1 VVRSQPG
8 PPGVEHDEHRAFG
21 ADVAAISNAFGDP
34 TRRAAWLFARDADL
48 AGVTAAEVAEH
59 LGLHPNV
66 ARHHLDKLATS
77 TYLEVFVERASAR
90 AAGRPAKRYRV
101 PVDVAAAASAGTT
114 GFPARRD
121 DLIVTLLGR
130 ALALLPRAQ
139 AEAMAEQVGE
149 EHGRM
154 LAASMPGAQAALQ
167 SDELGAALAG
177 EKPGAEAVRDV
188 RTALHAV
195 ADALTAHGFAAHAES
210 RDGLLAVIAD
220 NCPFGTTASQ
230 HPVLCAVDRGMVRGM
245 LAGLGVDRS
254 PEQETSR
261 ARGDATCVTVV

>member
-1 VVRSQPG
+1 VVRTQPG
-8 PPGVEHDEHRAFG
+8 SPGAEQDEHRAFG

-34 TRRAAWLFARDADL
+34 TRRAAWLFARDAAA
-48 AGVTAAEVAEH
+48 AGVTATEVAEH

-77 TYLEVFVERASAR
+77 TYLEVFVERSEAR
-90 AAGRPAKRYRV
+90 SAGRPAKRYRV

-130 ALALLPRAQ
+130 ALALLPREQ

-149 EHGRM
+149 EHGRA
-154 LAASMPGAQAALQ
+154 LAASMAGSRPAA
-167 SDELGAALAG
+167 SG
-177 EKPGAEAVRDV
+177 EGGNDVVRDV

-195 ADALTAHGFAAHAES
+195 ADALTAHGFAAHAEA
-210 RDGLLAVIAD
+210 RDGLLTVIAD

-261 ARGDATCVTVV
+261 ARGDATCVTLV

>member
-34 TRRAAWLFARDADL
+34 TRRAAWLFARDAAD
-48 AGVTAAEVAEH
+48 AGVTAAEVADH

-77 TYLEVFVERASAR
+77 TYLEVFVERAPAR

-154 LAASMPGAQAALQ
+154 LAASMPGAALR
-167 SDELGAALAG
+167 AG
-177 EKPGAEAVRDV
+177 EPGAEAVRDV

-195 ADALTAHGFAAHAES
+195 ADALTAHGFAAHAEA

-245 LAGLGVDRS
+245 LAGLGVDRT

-261 ARGDATCVTVV
+261 ARGDATCVTLV

>member
-1 VVRSQPG
+1 VVRSLPVAT
-8 PPGVEHDEHRAFG
+8 GVEPEEHREFG
-21 ADVAAISNAFGDP
+21 ADVAAITKAFGDP
-34 TRRAAWLFARDADL
+34 TRRAAWLFARDAAE

-59 LGLHPNV
+59 LRLHPNV
-66 ARHHLDKLATS
+66 ARHHLDKLASS
-77 TYLEVFVERASAR
+77 TYLEVFVSRSEAR
-90 AAGRPAKRYRV
+90 VAGRPAKRYRV

-130 ALALLPRAQ
+130 ALALLPREQ

-149 EHGRM
+149 EHGR
-154 LAASMPGAQAALQ
+154 
-167 SDELGAALAG
+167 ALA
-177 EKPGAEAVRDV
+177 ESMAGADAVRDV

-210 RDGLLAVIAD
+210 RDGLIAVIAD
-220 NCPFGTTASQ
+220 SCPFGTTASQ

-245 LAGLGVDRS
+245 LAGLGVKSS

-261 ARGDATCVTVV
+261 ARGDATCVTLV

>member
-1 VVRSQPG
+1 MVRSQLG
-8 PPGVEHDEHRAFG
+8 PPGAEHDEHRAFG

-34 TRRAAWLFARDADL
+34 TRRAAWLFARDAAE

-130 ALALLPRAQ
+130 ALALLPREQ
-139 AEAMAEQVGE
+139 AEAMAEKVGE

-167 SDELGAALAG
+167 SG
-177 EKPGAEAVRDV
+177 EPGAEAVRDV

-210 RDGLLAVIAD
+210 RDGLIAVIAD
-220 NCPFGTTASQ
+220 NCPFGTTAAQ
-230 HPVLCAVDRGMVRGM
+230 HPVLCAVDRGMVRGL
-245 LAGLGVDRS
+245 LAGLGVDRT

-261 ARGDATCVTVV
+261 ARGDATCVTLV

>member
-1 VVRSQPG
+1 MVRSQPG

-34 TRRAAWLFARDADL
+34 TRRAAWLFARDAAE

-66 ARHHLDKLATS
+66 ARHHLDKLAAS
-77 TYLEVFVERASAR
+77 TYLEVFVERSEAR
-90 AAGRPAKRYRV
+90 GAGRPAKRYRV
-101 PVDVAAAASAGTT
+101 PVEVAAAAAAGTT

-121 DLIVTLLGR
+121 DLIITLLGR
-130 ALALLPRAQ
+130 ALGLLPREQ

-149 EHGRM
+149 EHGRG
-154 LAASMPGAQAALQ
+154 LAESMAGA
-167 SDELGAALAG
+167 G
-177 EKPGAEAVRDV
+177 AVRDV

-210 RDGLLAVIAD
+210 RDGLIAVIAD
-220 NCPFGTTASQ
+220 SCPFGTTASQ

-245 LAGLGVDRS
+245 LAGLGVKSS

-261 ARGDATCVTVV
+261 ARGDATCVTLV

>member
-1 VVRSQPG
+1 MVRSQPAAT
-8 PPGVEHDEHRAFG
+8 GVEPEAHREFG

-34 TRRAAWLFARDADL
+34 TRRAAWLFARDAADV
-48 AGVTAAEVAEH
+48 GVTAAEVAER

-66 ARHHLDKLATS
+66 ARHHLDKLAAS
-77 TYLEVFVERASAR
+77 TYLEVFVSRSEAR
-90 AAGRPAKRYRV
+90 VAGRPAKRYRV

-130 ALALLPRAQ
+130 ALALLPREK
-139 AEAMAEQVGE
+139 AEEMAEQVGE
-149 EHGRM
+149 EHGRA
-154 LAASMPGAQAALQ
+154 LAASMAGARAALQ
-167 SDELGAALAG
+167 SG
-177 EKPGAEAVRDV
+177 KPGADAVRDV

-210 RDGLLAVIAD
+210 RDGLIAVIAD
-220 NCPFGTTASQ
+220 SCPFGTTASQ

-254 PEQETSR
+254 PEQEQSR
-261 ARGDATCVTVV
+261 ARGDATCVTLV

>member
-1 VVRSQPG
+1 VARTHPAAAA
-8 PPGVEHDEHRAFG
+8 ETDDHRAFG
-21 ADVAAISNAFGDP
+21 ADVAAISTAFGDP
-34 TRRAAWLFARDADL
+34 TRRAAWLFARDAAA

-59 LGLHPNV
+59 LNLHPNV
-66 ARHHLDKLATS
+66 ARHHLDKLAAS
-77 TYLEVFVERASAR
+77 TYLEVFVERSEAR

-101 PVDVAAAASAGTT
+101 PVDVAAAASAGAT

-121 DLIVTLLGR
+121 DLIITLLGR
-130 ALALLPRAQ
+130 ALGLLPREQ

-149 EHGRM
+149 EHGRA
-154 LAASMPGAQAALQ
+154 LAASMVGERAASGDGGA
-167 SDELGAALAG
+167 D
-177 EKPGAEAVRDV
+177 AVRDV
-188 RTALHAV
+188 RAALHAV
-195 ADALTAHGFAAHAES
+195 ADALTAHGFAAHAET
-210 RDGLLAVIAD
+210 RDGLIAVIAD

-261 ARGDATCVTVV
+261 ARGDATCVTLV